1 LTDNNRPIT
10 DNNRYITNNVYL
22 NNHDN
27 LINTINNKHICNKC
41 NKEFTRKWGLKKHI
55 ECCKGIVDKYSCEY
69 CNKKFKYT
77 TTKYKHYKICKVKK
91 EIDSKALIT
100 TDSISQDNQSH
111 NNVSQQIANTINNT
125 TIENQNIQNNITVFA
140 FPDID
145 SNFEFNCEK
154 ITNSRMKKIIKR
166 VQEPQFK
173 FNNFVGDMMDN
184 PQNRIIKKSNPN
196 TSYSLIHVG
205 NDEWDYGLDKDV
217 YKIFT
222 HHATVAALDKIRE
235 VKKDVELVKELYH
248 NLRSFEKYVKD
259 VNEMDY
265 ESSEYAEILQRIKL
279 IVINLSKRW

>member
-1 LTDNNRPIT
+1 
-10 DNNRYITNNVYL
+10 
-22 NNHDN
+22 
-27 LINTINNKHICNKC
+27 
-41 NKEFTRKWGLKKHI
+41 
-55 ECCKGIVDKYSCEY
+55 
-69 CNKKFKYT
+69 
-77 TTKYKHYKICKVKK
+77 
-91 EIDSKALIT
+91 
-100 TDSISQDNQSH
+100 
-111 NNVSQQIANTINNT
+111 
-125 TIENQNIQNNITVFA
+125 
-140 FPDID
+140 
-145 SNFEFNCEK
+145 
-154 ITNSRMKKIIKR
+154 
-166 VQEPQFK
+166 
-173 FNNFVGDMMDN
+173 MMDN